1 MPPGDSA
8 ARARRLLALLP
19 YLATQGDY
27 PIADVAARAGT
38 DPATLARDLTTLSM
52 CGSDPRDPA
61 SMVAVFVDNDLVT
74 IFGPL
79 PSMTLPL
86 RLTAGEARA
95 LAAALEMAGADV
107 SSDLQDRL
115 AAAAVDDLDPAQLA
129 STLKAAFADGGVAG
143 VYGALLVAV
152 TTHDVV
158 RIRHEGAGDAGERER
173 LVHPWALAARRG
185 VWYLRGWA
193 EDAGA
198 ERTFRLDRIS
208 EVEQAGRT
216 FGASE
221 IPSSPDAFEPLS
233 SLSELPR
240 AQVVFA
246 RDLPDLTPRD
256 WPGATFEPQPDGTVG
271 ASIPYAG
278 TAWIARK
285 VASRLGDA
293 EVTGPQEVR
302 DAVAKMARDLLGQ
315 EKVS

>member
-52 CGSDPRDPA
+52 CGADPRDPA
-61 SMVAVFVDNDLVT
+61 SMVAVFVENDLVT
-74 IFGPL
+74 IFGQL
-79 PSMTLPL
+79 PSMTLPV

-95 LAAALEMAGADV
+95 LAAALETAGGDA
-107 SSDLQDRL
+107 SSDLRDRL
-115 AAAAVDDLDPAQLA
+115 AAAAAEDLDPAELT
-129 STLKAAFADGGVAG
+129 STVKAAFADGGVAG
-143 VYGALLVAV
+143 VYGALLDAVAA
-152 TTHDVV
+152 HDVV

-198 ERTFRLDRIS
+198 ERTFRLDRVS
-208 EVEQAGRT
+208 RVEKAGRS
-216 FGASE
+216 FDASE
-221 IPSSPDAFEPLS
+221 IPASPDAFEPLS

-240 AQVVFA
+240 AEIVFA
-246 RDLPDLTPRD
+246 RVMPDLTGRD
-256 WPGATFEPQPDGTVG
+256 WPGATFEPRPDGTVV
-271 ASIPYAG
+271 ASVPYAG

-285 VASRLGDA
+285 VASRLGGA
-293 EVTGPQEVR
+293 QVVRPPEVR
-302 DAVAKMARDLLGQ
+302 DAVATMARDLLGE